1 MILEIDKRMSAYAIA
16 GVSFS
21 FAIFAGRMYRLFDE
35 MYLDVNGY
43 LMSLQSVE
51 WLCQHVPVCDYKRS
65 LGDDQSEWSGT
76 DEHSRGKRE

>member
-1 MILEIDKRMSAYAIA
+1 MRVKEVDTFQ

-35 MYLDVNGY
+35 MHLDVNGY

-51 WLCQHVPVCDYKRS
+51 C
-65 LGDDQSEWSGT
+65 
-76 DEHSRGKRE
+76 

>member
-1 MILEIDKRMSAYAIA
+1 MRVKEADTFR

-35 MYLDVNGY
+35 MHLDVNGY

-51 WLCQHVPVCDYKRS
+51 CERQS
-65 LGDDQSEWSGT
+65 LLPHRVSTQ
-76 DEHSRGKRE
+76 

>member
-1 MILEIDKRMSAYAIA
+1 MRVKEADTDTFQ

-35 MYLDVNGY
+35 MHLDVNGY

-51 WLCQHVPVCDYKRS
+51 CERQS
-65 LGDDQSEWSGT
+65 LLPHRVSAQ
-76 DEHSRGKRE
+76 